1 MGENRETLSAVRG
14 CEAADRPEKAMS
26 YKTGMHGGRESYSG
40 IVLSKHPN
48 KTGGPA
54 AEDPEGAPE
63 GRPLAKENTGE
74 PNPLRAQDRGGGPN
88 GLARVREA
96 AKRDGKLRF
105 TTLLHHVTVALLR
118 QSYFGLQKQAAPGVD
133 GTTWQAYGQA
143 LEQKLAGVY

>member
-1 MGENRETLSAVRG
+1 MSDGWKATRQRAPNASPLHPRGVEDQSTHRNFMGENRETLSAVRG

-40 IVLSKHPN
+40 IVPAKHPN

-88 GLARVREA
+88 GLAPY
-96 AKRDGKLRF
+96 
-105 TTLLHHVTVALLR
+105 R
-118 QSYFGLQKQAAPGVD
+118 Q
-133 GTTWQAYGQA
+133 
-143 LEQKLAGVY
+143 